1 VQIIRHRAPPGHQD
15 AIIRALTPG
24 ELAFPESNPA
34 LPVVVERRRSDVTLL
49 DLIRTQC
56 ATLRFLLEQHGAV
69 LFRGFGV
76 TSPDEFE
83 DALAAYGLRASADY
97 PFGVSPRHA
106 VTKRVFKSTEYANF
120 MVIPPHTEMAY
131 LRWRPRWIAFCC
143 DVAPEQFGET
153 PLYDMAAAFAALPAA
168 LQQRL
173 SGLEMSYVR
182 HVRHKKAFVTFERTI
197 EETFGTRDR
206 AAIEAFCRA
215 WDIRPAWIGDRMLRA
230 ETVLPAVAIH
240 PDTGRR
246 SLNAQFVN
254 AAALI
259 AGIARIAARYPAP
272 LRALFKAYIRFQYR
286 KPTVHYRSRPAS
298 GPDFTATE
306 MAAIDRAIQGTS
318 TVFSWR
324 RGDMIVIDN
333 VRAAHGRLN
342 VKGPRRILT
351 ALGDMYDV
359 RAPMPVKSGKAA

>member
-1 VQIIRHRAPPGHQD
+1 
-15 AIIRALTPG
+15 
-24 ELAFPESNPA
+24 
-34 LPVVVERRRSDVTLL
+34 
-49 DLIRTQC
+49 
-56 ATLRFLLEQHGAV
+56 
-69 LFRGFGV
+69 
-76 TSPDEFE
+76 
-83 DALAAYGLRASADY
+83 
-97 PFGVSPRHA
+97 
-106 VTKRVFKSTEYANF
+106 

-131 LRWRPRWIAFCC
+131 LRWRPRWIAFYC
-143 DVAPEQFGET
+143 DVAPQRFGET
-153 PLYDMAAAFAALPAA
+153 PLYDMGAAFDRLPAP

-173 SGLEMSYVR
+173 LGLEMSYVR
-182 HVRHKKAFVTFERTI
+182 HVRHKKALVTFERTI

-206 AAIEAFCRA
+206 AAIEAYCRE
-215 WDIRPAWIGDRMLRA
+215 WDIRPSWIGEAMLRA

-246 SLNAQFVN
+246 CLNAQFIN

-259 AGIARIAARYPAP
+259 NGIERIAARYPAP

-298 GPDFTATE
+298 GPDFTDAE
-306 MAAIDRAIQGTS
+306 MAAIDRAIYGAS
-318 TVFSWR
+318 TVFTWR

-359 RAPMPVKSGKAA
+359 RATMPLEPKVAAAA